1 MKLYCI
7 YLRLRYNIVPAD
19 NLNTNSIIK
28 RIELS
33 FELRI
38 EILYIYTGFFVYAI
52 LFILELRAN
61 IIMPVW
67 SLAD

>member
-1 MKLYCI
+1 MY
-7 YLRLRYNIVPAD
+7 